1 MTALPLGDGP
11 VDLGNGLVSA
21 TLASQGAW
29 ISLGG
34 AHPRRGF
41 VELTGLPP
49 FEAAQRGDPD
59 AVRRYRE
66 QMTARAFA
74 FLSFEVGRPCGDA
87 AERSLVLGE
96 PRTAREVR
104 AAHYRHEIVTRAVA
118 DEPSVE
124 QRHRLSALYG
134 DGPRWVIVRFR
145 GRLDAHPLPEITDI
159 DPPPDTGARTRL
171 RGDGARL
178 VVEAR
183 ALPAVAEVHV
193 AVRGGSTVGWV
204 VAGTTAQLVVTRP
217 PGAELEMVVACSL
230 AKGARALHAPA
241 RPARS
246 RPVPARSHPVPAGPL
261 LVPPALRDPL
271 DRLAERTRAYV
282 LDCTAVRVAP
292 DEICL
297 LTDHRILPLSWTR
310 DAYWQAALLLAHG
323 DADTVGDH
331 LRWLWSR
338 CERPGG
344 LWMRSHHTT
353 GAVKDVAVQADQQLY
368 PLLELAGHHAATGT
382 LPAPPG
388 DDSGPQWWAERVAEL
403 WDALPA
409 GQLGLLASEENA
421 ADDEAELPYPV
432 SAQILRWAAA
442 TRLRALGLAA
452 PEPTGAGPFEVEG
465 PFRVQWA
472 YEIDGRG
479 RHRLYHDA
487 NDLPTAL
494 APLLGFCAADHPPWV
509 ATMRFA
515 FSEHNPGWCPG
526 SFGGLGSRH
535 TPGTWTLGD
544 VQEWA
549 AASLLGEPERAE
561 RALARLLAVAS
572 PDGLLPEAY
581 DSRSGGS
588 AVRHWFAWPGA
599 ALGTL
604 LAGAV

>member
-1 MTALPLGDGP
+1 VTRLPLDDGP
-11 VDLGNGLVSA
+11 VDLGNGHVCA
-21 TLASQGAW
+21 TLASEGAW
-29 ISLGG
+29 LSLG
-34 AHPRRGF
+34 APHLSRGF

-49 FEAAQRGDPD
+49 FEAAWRGDPD
-59 AVRRYRE
+59 AVRRYRR

-74 FLSFEVGRPCGDA
+74 FLSFGVEPPCGDDV
-87 AERSLVLGE
+87 ERSLDLGE

-104 AAHYRHEIVTRAVA
+104 AGDHRHEIVTRAVA
-118 DEPSVE
+118 GEPSVE
-124 QRHRLSALYG
+124 QCHRMSALDG
-134 DGPRWVIVRFR
+134 DGPARVVVRFR

-159 DPPPDTGARTRL
+159 DPPADTGARTRL

-178 VVEAR
+178 VVEAPE
-183 ALPAVAEVHV
+183 LPAVAEVRV
-193 AVRGGSTVGWV
+193 GVGGGSTAGWV
-204 VAGTTAQLVVTRP
+204 VAGTTAQLVVIHWPGRELQIAVTCALGAGVPRP
-217 PGAELEMVVACSL
+217 
-230 AKGARALHAPA
+230 RAPA
-241 RPARS
+241 APARS
-246 RPVPARSHPVPAGPL
+246 RPVPPAGGPL

-271 DRLAERTRAYV
+271 ERLAERTRAYV

-292 DEICL
+292 DEVCL

-310 DAYWQAALLLAHG
+310 DAYWQATLLLAHG

-331 LRWLWSR
+331 LRWLWGR

-368 PLLELAGHHAATGT
+368 PLLELAAYHAATGT

-388 DDSGPQWWAERVAEL
+388 GGSVPDWWAERVDEL
-403 WDALPA
+403 WDALPT
-409 GQLGLLASEENA
+409 GELGLPSSEENA
-421 ADDEAELPYPV
+421 ADDAAELPYPV
-432 SAQILRWAAA
+432 SAQILRWVAA
-442 TRLRALGLAA
+442 TRLRALGLPS
-452 PEPTGAGPFEVEG
+452 PEPAGAGPFEVEG
-465 PFRVQWA
+465 PFGIQWA

-509 ATMRFA
+509 ATMRYA
-515 FSEHNPGWCPG
+515 FSEHNAGWCPG
-526 SFGGLGSRH
+526 PFGGLGSHH

-561 RALARLLAVAS
+561 RALARLLAVAT

-581 DSRSGGS
+581 DSRSGDS
-588 AVRHWFAWPGA
+588 PVRHWFAWPGA

-604 LAGAV
+604 LAGAA